1 MNNLVV
7 SSKQARDNFADLL
20 GQVKF
25 GQKVVTIQKQG
36 KAYGILIS
44 PEQYEMYQKAA
55 KDNLFALIGK
65 IQSQNTQYN
74 EQEVLGDITDVVEEV
89 REEVYGQGK

>member
-1 MNNLVV
+1 MNTLIV

-44 PEQYEMYQKAA
+44 PEQYEAYQKAA
-55 KDNLFALIGK
+55 KDNFFALIDK